1 MSVRPKLMVISL
13 VIAVAVSVPAG
24 WAMWRISSADQRSDG
39 LTDVGRTG
47 SSEQVVLTEPGE
59 YRQPV
64 DETSRPP
71 GVLASPVPLPQIE
84 MLDARGLP
92 VSSGDLIGTPAV
104 INVWFSTCPP
114 CAREL
119 ADFAEVHREVG
130 DQIRFVGVNP
140 FDSVE
145 VMQRFAAERG
155 VAYEQWRDPES
166 AFIDAIATTAFPR
179 TLFVNAAGFVVADT
193 GVLTADELRN
203 LIEAVLQ

>member
-1 MSVRPKLMVISL
+1 VISL
-13 VIAVAVSVPAG
+13 VVAAAVSVPAG
-24 WAMWRISSADQRSDG
+24 WAMWRLTADPARDG
-39 LTDVGRTG
+39 VRDAQMSGPP
-47 SSEQVVLTEPGE
+47 EQVVLNQPGE
-59 YRQPV
+59 YSQPI
-64 DETSRPP
+64 DESLRPP

-92 VSSGDLIGTPAV
+92 VSSADLIGSPAV

-119 ADFAEVHREVG
+119 ADFAEVHRELG
-130 DQIRFVGVNP
+130 DRVRFVGVNP

-155 VAYEQWRDPES
+155 VAYEQWRDPEA

-179 TLFVNAAGFVVADT
+179 TLFVDAAGNVVADT
-193 GVLTADELRN
+193 GVLTADELRA
-203 LIEAVLQ
+203 LIEAVL